1 MVWADD
7 EVSKIFHD
15 MHLIV
20 EIIKISTSCLKV
32 GYCTWGSEGVPCK
45 SFEEA
50 E

>member
-1 MVWADD
+1 MWADD

-15 MHLIV
+15 MHIIV
-20 EIIKISTSCLKV
+20 EIIKISTSYLKI
-32 GYCTWGSEGVPCK
+32 GYFTWGSKDVPCK